1 MWKRMKRCGE
11 LELENILGNLLRA
24 GVILSAS
31 VVIIGMILN
40 AITADSTPQD
50 FHVFRGEPAGLR
62 SVRSIVQETFAL
74 KPGGIIQFGL
84 LLLLATP
91 VARVAF
97 SIFAFACQKDKVYV
111 LVTVIVLSVLVYSM
125 AGGSL

>member
-1 MWKRMKRCGE
+1 MWKRMRRCGE
-11 LELENILGNLLRA
+11 LELENILGNLLRT
-24 GVILSAS
+24 GVILSAA
-31 VVIIGMILN
+31 VVLIGMILH
-40 AITADSTPQD
+40 AIKADSGPPD
-50 FHVFRGEPAGLR
+50 FHVFNGEPASLR
-62 SVRSIVQETFAL
+62 SVHSIFQGMLAL
-74 KPGGIIQFGL
+74 KPGGVIQFGL

-111 LVTVIVLSVLVYSM
+111 LVTLIVLSILVYSM